1 MLRSD
6 ESNIIESILGNTPIK
21 KKSYFERINFGCVKK
36 DPFEGKIDN
45 NIWKIQGSSLLRKKS
60 KEEQLWK

>member
-6 ESNIIESILGNTPIK
+6 ESNIIESILGKTPIK

-36 DPFEGKIDN
+36 DPFEG
-45 NIWKIQGSSLLRKKS
+45 QGGSGIEDGRGGG
-60 KEEQLWK
+60 QAAQR